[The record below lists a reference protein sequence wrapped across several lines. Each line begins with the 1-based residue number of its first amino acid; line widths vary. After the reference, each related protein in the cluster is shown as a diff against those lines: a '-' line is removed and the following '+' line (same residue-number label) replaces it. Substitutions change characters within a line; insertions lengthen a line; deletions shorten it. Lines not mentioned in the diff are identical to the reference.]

1 MCVVKLHDLQ
11 NPAIAPPP
19 PVQTKN
25 QTASLLV
32 MLVIAFCMANMT
44 DNMAAPDG
52 LSDNTRACVAMTT

>member
-11 NPAIAPPP
+11 NPTFAPAP

-32 MLVIAFCMANMT
+32 MLVMQKLMT
-44 DNMAAPDG
+44 DMTNNMAAPA
-52 LSDNTRACVAMTT
+52 S